1 MEPNFQTSFIPKKPM
16 IEKRAAPSRPASL
29 LTIISIFIFFTVVL
43 ASGGLYFYKG
53 IMEKNIQNMNGQLT
67 LAKNSFEP
75 SKITQLQVLDK
86 RLRASNTL
94 LSGHITV
101 SPIFEALQSLTMK
114 TVRYSKFTYSFG
126 DDGKIDVKMSGQAV
140 GYRSIALQSD
150 LLTTNKDL
158 IDPVFSNL
166 SLDDKGNV
174 LFDLDFSVDP
184 SFVNYKQTLLTE
196 ASNPVTV
203 NPVNTNTATNAVTNT
218 TTTTTNSG
226 ITSQTNGGTMN

>member
-16 IEKRAAPSRPASL
+16 VEKRATASRPTSL
-29 LTIISIFIFFTVVL
+29 LTILSIFIFFAVVI
-43 ASGGLYFYKG
+43 ASAGLYFYKG
-53 IMEKNIQNMNGQLT
+53 IMAKNIQSMSDQLN

-86 RLRASNTL
+86 RLRAANTIL
-94 LSGHITV
+94 TNHITV

-114 TVRYSKFTYSFG
+114 TVRYTKFSYSAG
-126 DDGKIDVKMSGQAV
+126 DNNKIDVKMSGQAV

-150 LLTTNKDL
+150 LFATNKDL

-174 LFDLDFSVDP
+174 IFDLDFSVDS

-196 ASNPVTV
+196 SNNAPSVSGG
-203 NPVNTNTATNAVTNT
+203 AT
-218 TTTTTNSG
+218 
-226 ITSQTNGGTMN
+226 Q

>member
-1 MEPNFQTSFIPKKPM
+1 MVE
-16 IEKRAAPSRPASL
+16 ERATPSRRTSL
-29 LTIISIFIFFTVVL
+29 LTIISIFIFFAVVL

-53 IMEKNIQNMNGQLT
+53 IIEKNIQNMNSELT

-86 RLRASNTL
+86 RLRAADTILAN
-94 LSGHITV
+94 HITV

-114 TVRYSKFTYSFG
+114 TVRYTKFGYSIG
-126 DDGKIDVKMSGQAV
+126 TDNKIDVKMSGQAV

-150 LLTTNKDL
+150 LLGTNKNL

-174 LFDLDFSVDP
+174 LFDLEFSVDP
-184 SFVNYKQTLLTE
+184 SFVDYKQALLTE
-196 ASNPVTV
+196 SDNSSSTGLP
-203 NPVNTNTATNAVTNT
+203 T
-218 TTTTTNSG
+218 TGGGTTN
-226 ITSQTNGGTMN
+226 